1 VVDQLYANA
10 AQWVETSTIKSGACM
25 MLGLPNG
32 HGVWHHRFVV
42 LTPWYLHAA
51 VPMLPGQGIFG
62 AAPFSVCM
70 RPLQPLVFL
79 FYFVS
84 LSLAKA
90 RLFLRR
96 IFLYTTCAAVS
107 T

>member
-51 VPMLPGQGIFG
+51 VPMLPGQGISG
-62 AAPFSVCM
+62 
-70 RPLQPLVFL
+70 RR
-79 FYFVS
+79 
-84 LSLAKA
+84 LSLFACA
-90 RLFLRR
+90 LYSHLFFSSILFLS
-96 IFLYTTCAAVS
+96 L
-107 T
+107 